1 MAVAVASSSSSYG
14 GGNVPQYSGNFIP
27 EIWSGKLIQKFYD
40 ATVLAAIANTDYEG
54 EIKRQGDK
62 VVIRTRPTL
71 TIKDYAKGA
80 KLEVERPDSPA
91 VELIIDKAKYFN
103 AVEDDIDRIQ
113 SDINL
118 MDVWATDA
126 SEQMKQTVDRDVLS
140 NLYSTVD
147 ANNKGNS
154 AGRISGDIKLG
165 ATGSPVV
172 LTAANVIDSI
182 IDAGTVLDEQNCPEN
197 DRYIVI
203 PSWMAGMLKKS
214 DLKQAYMT
222 GDAVSP
228 LRNGKIGMIDRFTV
242 YISHHLPAVTDGS
255 SKAYHVLA
263 GHKAGLTF
271 ASQLLNTET
280 LKSEQTFGQLIRG
293 LQVYGYETVK
303 PDLLVD
309 LYVAK

>member
-1 MAVAVASSSSSYG
+1 
-14 GGNVPQYSGNFIP
+14 
-27 EIWSGKLIQKFYD
+27 
-40 ATVLAAIANTDYEG
+40 
-54 EIKRQGDK
+54 
-62 VVIRTRPTL
+62 
-71 TIKDYAKGA
+71 
-80 KLEVERPDSPA
+80 
-91 VELIIDKAKYFN
+91 
-103 AVEDDIDRIQ
+103 
-113 SDINL
+113 
-118 MDVWATDA
+118 
-126 SEQMKQTVDRDVLS
+126 MKQTVDRDVLGS
-140 NLYSTVD
+140 VYSTV
-147 ANNKGNS
+147 AAANKGNA

-172 LTAANVIDSI
+172 LTAADVVDSI

-197 DRYIVI
+197 DRYIII

-214 DLKQAYMT
+214 DLKQAYTT
-222 GDAVSP
+222 GDSVSP
-228 LRNGKIGMIDRFTV
+228 MRNGKIGMIDRFTV
-242 YISHHLPAVTDGS
+242 YISHHLPSVTDGS

-303 PDLLVD
+303 PDMLVD